1 MNKKVRLNNF
11 ILWCKGWYCP
21 IDTEMD
27 MFTQVKQILK
37 LDEYEFVS
45 TNSQVIGILLNFI
58 DDLKDD
64 STISGKSELR
74 MLQWNSNVQKY
85 MNWMGNDF
93 ELAVLMTIK
102 DFFAFSISR
111 QEIVLTPPVYS
122 RRLYKMGFIGPS
134 HFGNSYKMCNHKA
147 KEFFKEK

>member
-1 MNKKVRLNNF
+1 MGKTVRLNNF

-45 TNSQVIGILLNFI
+45 TNSQVVGILLNFI

-85 MNWMGNDF
+85 MNWMDNDF

-122 RRLYKMGFIGPS
+122 RKLYKMGFIAPS
-134 HFGNSYKMCNHKA
+134 HFGNSYKLCNYKA
-147 KEFFKEK
+147 KKFFKV